1 VAEQPYLGYNA
12 AIMLVIIATIFID
25 MLGVGILIPVIP
37 LLLASPTSNFYLL
50 PAGVSPSQGYI
61 LLGFLLAVFPLMQ
74 FFSTPILGQLSDTFG
89 RKKLLAISLAGTCV
103 GYILFAIAIIT
114 RNLPLLF
121 LSRALDGITGGN
133 ISVAQAAIADITTP
147 ENRAKN
153 FGLMGA
159 AFGIGFILGPYIGGK
174 LSDPSLVYW
183 FSAATPF
190 WCAGILSFLNM
201 LSVIFIFNET
211 LKTAQAHVRI
221 KWGQAIHNIINAFAM
236 KKLRILF
243 LTNFFYIGGFTFFTT
258 FFSVFLIRKFN
269 FTQGHIGDFFSYM
282 GIWIAFTQVV
292 VTRTLSRYFKE
303 HAILKV
309 TYIMGGVFVMMFFA
323 PSVWWGLLFVV
334 PFFSV
339 ANGLTQSNSLALISR
354 SVGAEIQGKVMG
366 INASIQALAQAVPP
380 ILSGYIAASI
390 TPEAPIFIASLVI
403 IFAGI
408 LFIVLYRSPRTVT
421 EVPTLS

>member
-1 VAEQPYLGYNA
+1 MFV
-12 AIMLVIIATIFID
+12 VIATIFID

-37 LLLASPTSNFYLL
+37 LLLASPESNFYLL

-61 LLGFLLAVFPLMQ
+61 LLGFLTAVFPLMQ
-74 FFSTPILGQLSDTFG
+74 FFSTPILGQLSDMWG
-89 RKKLLAISLAGTCV
+89 RKKILAISIAGTCA
-103 GYILFAIAIIT
+103 GYILFAIAIVT

-133 ISVAQAAIADITTP
+133 ISVAQAAIADISIP
-147 ENRAKN
+147 ENRTKN

-174 LSDPSLVYW
+174 LSDPSLVHW

-201 LSVIFIFNET
+201 LSVIFIFKET
-211 LKTAQAHVRI
+211 LKTAQPHARI
-221 KWGQAIHNIINAFAM
+221 RWGQSIHNIIDAFAM

-258 FFSVFLIRKFN
+258 FFSVFLIRKFH

-282 GIWIAFTQVV
+282 GIWIAFTQAVI
-292 VTRTLSRYFKE
+292 TRTLSKYFKE
-303 HAILKV
+303 YAILKI
-309 TYIMGGVFVMMFFA
+309 TYIMGGVFVMLFFA

-334 PFFSV
+334 PFFAI
-339 ANGLTQSNSLALISR
+339 ANGLTQSNSISLISR
-354 SVGAEIQGKVMG
+354 SVGGDIQGKVLG

-380 ILSGYIAASI
+380 ILSGYIAARI
-390 TPEAPIFIASLVI
+390 TPEAPLFIASLVI

-408 LFIVLYRSPRTVT
+408 LFMVLYHPSRKVI
-421 EVPTLS
+421 VG